1 MSSGSFGADEAAS
14 ATLHVDEF
22 VRSAGDEPFLDV
34 PERQGNDRA
43 APVWTDE
50 EWQAWNRGT
59 WSWGWYGRY
68 GSYYGYD
75 RDQGGHDAAVASA
88 SESQQG
94 ETVPL
99 PADRGRS
106 GEWQDHGPSS
116 GGGARWSD
124 WGGGGRHHDG
134 WWGPSQ
140 KADYSDPP
148 TFPGWTHY
156 RLWRRSVLRWDS
168 HTDVLLHRRA
178 ERILKGMEWDLQ
190 LKLDHIDES
199 TLTSKGYINA
209 ILEVMDVIS
218 GEKEDS
224 EKRRAIKAAL
234 YEGGKRQDETLAQ
247 YSLRRQAQFTTAS
260 RFIELPDDVKA
271 FMLEEQAGLTKQ
283 GVQNLRT
290 ITGGRTSYEAVRK
303 ALQVLDVEGE
313 SITRPGKTSYFH
325 DEGVVAE
332 EQDSENFD
340 IDVENVFMAI
350 EELQI
355 DEDEATSFL
364 ESWNAHPPRRTWA
377 QNKILKAARRKDRR
391 HFDDASSRPA
401 RPNNHRNLSREEL
414 KKITKCKN
422 CGLVGH
428 WREDCTAP
436 SRKNGEKSKD
446 FSAFTFLRSSFTS
459 SSGIS
464 FIALLG
470 VGSEK
475 DGTDPSFMTLLALPP
490 GHAIIDPGASQDLI
504 GLKAYEALERR
515 LQEVGLKPIKL
526 SERPQ
531 AASGVGG
538 EAKPL
543 FSSLVPIV
551 LGKQPGVIK
560 LTVLDQDIPQLL
572 SIGLLEFTGSIVDIN
587 SNTITF
593 CKFGSQSP
601 IESAAHWT
609 QIHWHFLLGRR
620 AISSAG
626 GFSCSIRLSS
636 WCFQLQS
643 VRSLRGLYG
652 SCWVESSVE
661 FNFLSL
667 QKFFDIPIRIDN
679 TSCCSKTDDFGN
691 RCCFVG
697 RDCTASCDV
706 NEFETAWLAIE
717 GALIRVAACDSLM
730 SHDWS
735 SQFSRIPSILGFFL
749 CQNKRDLRI
758 HDCPILF
765 CSLP

>member
-22 VRSAGDEPFLDV
+22 VRSAGDEPSLDV

-75 RDQGGHDAAVASA
+75 RDQGGHDTAAAASA

-355 DEDEATSFL
+355 DEDEAMSFL

-401 RPNNHRNLSREEL
+401 RPSNHRNLSREEL

-436 SRKNGEKSKD
+436 SRKNGEKPKD
-446 FSAFTFLRSSFTS
+446 FSAFTFLGSSSTS

-560 LTVLDQDIPQLL
+560 LTVLDQDIPQL
-572 SIGLLEFTGSIVDIN
+572 
-587 SNTITF
+587 
-593 CKFGSQSP
+593 P
-601 IESAAHWT
+601 
-609 QIHWHFLLGRR
+609 
-620 AISSAG
+620 
-626 GFSCSIRLSS
+626 
-636 WCFQLQS
+636 
-643 VRSLRGLYG
+643 
-652 SCWVESSVE
+652 
-661 FNFLSL
+661 NF
-667 QKFFDIPIRIDN
+667 
-679 TSCCSKTDDFGN
+679 
-691 RCCFVG
+691 
-697 RDCTASCDV
+697 
-706 NEFETAWLAIE
+706 
-717 GALIRVAACDSLM
+717 
-730 SHDWS
+730 
-735 SQFSRIPSILGFFL
+735 
-749 CQNKRDLRI
+749 
-758 HDCPILF
+758 
-765 CSLP
+765 